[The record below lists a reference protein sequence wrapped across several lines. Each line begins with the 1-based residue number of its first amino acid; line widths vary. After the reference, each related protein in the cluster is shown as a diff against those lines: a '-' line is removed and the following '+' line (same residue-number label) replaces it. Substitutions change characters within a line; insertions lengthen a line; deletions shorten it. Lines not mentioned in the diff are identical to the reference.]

1 MKRKPVVICCSVL
14 LALIVVLA
22 IVFVALY
29 FTVFRPRSPHVVA
42 TVVSTRVSHFNV
54 TPDFPIVLP
63 RLNMSMDVDVTVK
76 NPNYAAF
83 RYGDVV
89 TELTYHGLP
98 VGQSVVL
105 AGEVGARTTQTV
117 GATVVVQA
125 DKVVFSPDFIGDVL
139 PKLLDLPDIMLPFQT
154 RTTVAGKAVVLGTF
168 KIRASSAVTCSVS
181 TYPVKQ
187 ETTADC
193 TSTVN
198 IG

>member
-14 LALIVVLA
+14 LALILVLT

-29 FTVFRPRSPHVVA
+29 FTVFRPRPPHVVA
-42 TVVSTRVSHFNV
+42 TVVSTTFTQFDV
-54 TPDFPIVLP
+54 TSFPPKV
-63 RLNMSMDVDVTVK
+63 NMSLGVDVTVK

-89 TELTYHGLP
+89 TELTYYGSP

-117 GATVVVQA
+117 GGTVVMQA
-125 DKVVFSPDFIGDVL
+125 DKVVFTPQFVQELAS
-139 PKLLDLPDIMLPFQT
+139 KLLDLPDFMLPFQT
-154 RTTVAGKAVVLGTF
+154 RTTVAGKAVVLGTL
-168 KIRASSAVTCSVS
+168 KMRASSAVTCSIT
-181 TYPVKQ
+181 TYPLKQ
-187 ETTADC
+187 ETISDC

-198 IG
+198 VG